1 VEEGGI
7 DFEIFVTPGLGDN
20 SYLIRSCGQAVIVDP
35 QRDVWRFLRAA
46 EKEKLTCRYILETHV
61 HNDYVSGA
69 CAIRA
74 ATGAEIAA
82 PARGAYRFPHRAL
95 AEGDEIRVGNL
106 RFVALETPGH
116 TPEHLAYLVFEAG
129 RKHAVAVFSGGSL
142 IVGSAGR
149 TDLLGEGCT
158 EELTRAQF
166 HSLQRIVGFGDD
178 LQVLPTHGAGSFCAA
193 TVPGLQRTSTLAAER
208 ERNPA
213 LRVPDEE
220 AFLRQQLSGL
230 LAFPAYYRHMAPI
243 NRGGPVVLRTVPD
256 AALLAPARVEHLIT
270 GGAWIVDL
278 RDRLDFAR
286 GHIPGS
292 VNIELN
298 NTFATYVGWVVPF
311 DAPMILVLPDDSA
324 WQEARTQLLRIGYDR
339 VVGYLNGGIDA
350 WRGEGRAVNS
360 YPVAE
365 IDDLCRACLSGQ
377 SLQILDVRQGRE
389 WDQGHIPEKSLHV
402 FVGDLPEHLGELP
415 RNTEFW
421 TICASGYRA
430 AIAASLLDRE
440 GLAVRLVGRG
450 GVPEWAAHCYPQ
462 VGLLGKQSVMAAA
475 DLFAE
480 RA

>member
-1 VEEGGI
+1 M

-20 SYLIRSCGQAVIVDP
+20 SYLVKSGGDAVIVDP
-35 QRDVWRFLRAA
+35 QRDVWRFLRAT
-46 EKEKLTCRYILETHV
+46 ENEKLTIRYILETHV
-61 HNDYVSGA
+61 HNDYLSGG

-82 PARGAYRFPHRAL
+82 PAGGAYRFPHRAL

-106 RFVALETPGH
+106 RIVALETPGH

-129 RKHAVAVFSGGSL
+129 REDPVAIFSGGSL

-149 TDLLGEGCT
+149 TDLLGEART
-158 EELTRAQF
+158 DELTRAQF
-166 HSLQRIVGFGDD
+166 RSLQRIVRLGAE
-178 LQVLPTHGAGSFCAA
+178 LEVLPTHGAGSFCAA
-193 TVPGLQRTSTLAAER
+193 TVPGLQRTSKLGDECQS
-208 ERNPA
+208 NPA

-220 AFLRQQLSGL
+220 SFLRQQLSGL
-230 LAFPAYYRHMAPI
+230 PAYPAYYRCMAPI
-243 NRGGPVVLRTVPD
+243 NRGGPAVLRAVPD
-256 AALLAPARVEHLIT
+256 PALLPPARVQHLIT
-270 GGAWIVDL
+270 DGAWIVDL

-286 GHIPGS
+286 GHIPGALN
-292 VNIELN
+292 VELN
-298 NTFATYVGWVVPF
+298 NTFGTYVGWVVPF
-311 DAPMILVLPDDSA
+311 DAPMVLVLPDDSD

-339 VVGYLNGGIDA
+339 VVGYLIGGIDA

-377 SLQILDVRQGRE
+377 SLQILDVRQARE
-389 WDQGHIPEKSLHV
+389 WNQGHIPEKSRHL
-402 FVGDLPEHLGELP
+402 FLGDLPAHLGELP
-415 RNTEFW
+415 KTTEFW

-462 VGLLGKQSVMAAA
+462 VGL
-475 DLFAE
+475 
-480 RA
+480 